1 MAAGAGFRRPGGAG
15 LQGRGRGEVQAVP
28 GAAGRAGRGAGA
40 GPAACGYDDQCWT
53 LARIAEEAWQR
64 FGAEYTL
71 AGMDVLLHR
80 IGWSVQVPVPSN
92 PSRAVVSA
100 TSVTGRSPKSLV
112 KRAVRNTYLRS
123 LAASLSTSSAT
134 SIVFSA
140 SEKYEL
146 GCLPDWTHSMNS

>member
-1 MAAGAGFRRPGGAG
+1 
-15 LQGRGRGEVQAVP
+15 VQAVP